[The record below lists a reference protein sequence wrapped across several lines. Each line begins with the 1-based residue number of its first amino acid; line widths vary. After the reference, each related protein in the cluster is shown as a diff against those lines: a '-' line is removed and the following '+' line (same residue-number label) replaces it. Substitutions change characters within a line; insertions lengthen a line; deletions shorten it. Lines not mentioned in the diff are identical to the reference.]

1 MPFGV
6 EPFRAPANYYFA
18 NRSFMAKQVMNYRAV
33 GAKLS
38 YTLPKTPLTIEA
50 GAFNPANMADHNVW
64 SKTVAWSAKALYKLP
79 AGFSL
84 SAGYASVKPGERR
97 ANLIDGFAGWENK
110 NWLVC
115 AEYMYEKYCNA
126 KHKDAHSY
134 LAFVDWHIPVKWWL
148 FNRWSVQARYDGM
161 TDHYS
166 LAQTGDDTFDAAR
179 QRVTIGSTLTYTF
192 KAVHA
197 DFRLNYEAYT
207 QWKGEGKSPDR
218 FVAEIVV
225 RF

>member
-1 MPFGV
+1 MCI
-6 EPFRAPANYYFA
+6 RD
-18 NRSFMAKQVMNYRAV
+18 RNYRAV

-38 YTLPKTPLTIEA
+38 YTLPKTPLTLEA

-84 SAGYASVKPGERR
+84 SAGYASIKPGERR
-97 ANLIDGFAGWENK
+97 ANLIDGFAGWENR

-134 LAFVDWHIPVKWWL
+134 LAFVDWHIPVKWWI

-207 QWKGEGKSPDR
+207 QWEGEGKSPDR